1 MLLFIFALP
10 LFVGVSLCGAGAYL
24 LHRSRAFRRSAGRAA
39 GVLTGL
45 DPSDRR
51 SSLLGRSRPVLLPL
65 VRFQTPDGRE
75 VETRVVY
82 GAAFTRLSEGAPVVV
97 LYDPTDPSRARLE
110 RMSGIGPVIGVLLV
124 LAGLGICASGLFTLI
139 AALCADGMVSQTDRL
154 LGP

>member
-1 MLLFIFALP
+1 MVLLIFTLP
-10 LFVGVSLCGAGAYL
+10 LFVGVSLCGTGVYL
-24 LHRSRAFRRSAGRAA
+24 LHRSRAFRRAAGRAA

-45 DPSDRR
+45 HPDDRR
-51 SSLLGRSRPVLLPL
+51 SSLLGRSMPVLLPL

-97 LYDPTDPSRARLE
+97 LYDPADPSRARLE
-110 RMSGIGPVIGVLLV
+110 RTSGIGVVAGVLMI

-139 AALCADGMVSQTDRL
+139 AALCADGMVGQTDRL